1 MLDYRFNILYSYTNK
16 KLTLQD
22 ISSSQGEGE
31 GEVWFGLVWFG
42 MVWFGM
48 VWHGLV
54 WFNKHEGQKNIG
66 LHDISYSSYSSKL
79 YLSIYIY
86 LSFYLFVKI
95 KK

>member
-31 GEVWFGLVWFG
+31 GGVWFS
-42 MVWFGM
+42 
-48 VWHGLV
+48 LV

-66 LHDISYSSYSSKL
+66 LHDIPYSSYSSKL

>member
-42 MVWFGM
+42 LVWFGLVWFGM
-48 VWHGLV
+48 VWFGLINMKV
-54 WFNKHEGQKNIG
+54 KRIMACTTYLIPHIAANYIY
-66 LHDISYSSYSSKL
+66 LSISI
-79 YLSIYIY
+79 YLSIY
-86 LSFYLFVKI
+86 L
-95 KK
+95 